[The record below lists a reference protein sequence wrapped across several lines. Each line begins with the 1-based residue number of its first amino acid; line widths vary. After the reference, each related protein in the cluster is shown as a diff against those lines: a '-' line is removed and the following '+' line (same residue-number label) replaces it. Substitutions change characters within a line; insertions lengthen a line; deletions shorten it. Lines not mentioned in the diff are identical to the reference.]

1 MNTIHFADIVP
12 MAQSL
17 HDVKKG
23 MVINMYSAKNKKITF
38 NTLIFILKVFFA
50 IIMFSP
56 IIWVF
61 TGSFKNLTEFTTS
74 SSFAPKNFT
83 LENYQYIFVNSN
95 YLIYLRNTVI
105 LMAGTTIGTLLSS
118 ALVAYPLARMDF
130 PGKNVIFAIIIGTM
144 MIPNIALIIPQYIMF
159 GKIGWLDSLL
169 PMIVPAFFAYPYN
182 VFLFRQFFRS
192 IPKELDEAAT
202 IDGCSRIG
210 IFTKVLVPLSKPT
223 FVTIGILSC
232 VFWWNE
238 LTQPVFYTNSD
249 TWRTLTIALMT
260 TFMYT
265 SGNAFVINWPSIM
278 AASTLMIV
286 PPMLLYLF
294 GSKFLVEGIKTSGL
308 KG

>member
-1 MNTIHFADIVP
+1 MF
-12 MAQSL
+12 
-17 HDVKKG
+17 
-23 MVINMYSAKNKKITF
+23 SAKTKKRVGRTCIF
-38 NTLIFILKVFFA
+38 LIKILVA

-61 TGSFKNLTEFTTS
+61 SGSFKTLTEFTTS
-74 SSFAPKNFT
+74 SNIIPKNFT
-83 LENYQYIFVNSN
+83 WENFRYIFNNSN
-95 YLIYLRNTVI
+95 YFLYVRNTVL
-105 LMAGTTIGTLLSS
+105 LMVATTLGTVISS
-118 ALVAYPLARMDF
+118 SLVAYPLARMEF
-130 PGKNVIFAIIIGTM
+130 AGKNVIFSIIICTM

-169 PMIVPAFFAYPYN
+169 PMIVPAWFAYPYN

-192 IPKELDEAAT
+192 IPKELDESAY
-202 IDGCSRIG
+202 IDGCSKMG
-210 IFTKVLVPLSKPT
+210 VFFKVLVPLSKPT
-223 FVTIGILSC
+223 FATIGVLSC

-238 LTQPVFYTNSD
+238 LTQPVFYINSD
-249 TWRTLTIALMT
+249 QWRTLTIALMT

-278 AASTLMIV
+278 AACTLMII

-294 GSKFLVEGIKTSGL
+294 GSRFLVEGIKTSGL

>member
-1 MNTIHFADIVP
+1 MHALK
-12 MAQSL
+12 S
-17 HDVKKG
+17 KKRSTE
-23 MVINMYSAKNKKITF
+23 I
-38 NTLIFILKVFFA
+38 LIFILKIFVA
-50 IIMFSP
+50 LIMFSP
-56 IIWVF
+56 IIWIF
-61 TGSFKNLTEFTTS
+61 SGSFKEIMEFTTS
-74 SSFAPKNFT
+74 PGIIPKNPT
-83 LENYQYIFVNSN
+83 LENFSYIFNNSN
-95 YLIYLRNTVI
+95 YFVYVRNTVL
-105 LMAGTTIGTLLSS
+105 LMGLTTLGTLISS
-118 ALVAYPLARMDF
+118 SLVAYPLARMDF
-130 PGKNVIFAIIIGTM
+130 PGKRIIFAIIVGTM

-202 IDGCSRIG
+202 IDGCNKAG
-210 IFTKVLVPLSKPT
+210 IFFKVLVPISKPV
-223 FVTIGILSC
+223 FVTIGMLSC

-238 LTQPVFYTNSD
+238 LTQPVFYINSD
-249 TWRTLTIALMT
+249 KWRTLTIALMT

-286 PPMLLYLF
+286 PPMILYLF

-308 KG
+308 K